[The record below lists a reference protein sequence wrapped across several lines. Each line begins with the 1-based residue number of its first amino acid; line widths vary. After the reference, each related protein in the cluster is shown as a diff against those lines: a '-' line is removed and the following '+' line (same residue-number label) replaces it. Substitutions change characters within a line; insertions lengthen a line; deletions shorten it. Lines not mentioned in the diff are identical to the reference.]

1 MNATGVATQQNQA
14 TFHPSREMPSRQQ
27 LTALLF
33 FAISVPLLIPL
44 AWFIPGAIAWIIS
57 AVLTW
62 RTGDNPFRRRMGVLL
77 GCVLLLATAPITT
90 DTSDRGFLVLGGYFL
105 AVVALPAII
114 LGRTDPGVIRFQLW
128 PKKFRWLDIF
138 YVAISIPLAWAVIKF
153 YWYVNPFMPQQWWL
167 PEVEDIKETWRL
179 FIGINCVGIW
189 DELFFVN
196 TVYGVLRSI
205 FPFKIANAAQG
216 VVYTS
221 VLFDMAFIGIGPIV
235 VYIFAWTQGS
245 MFEESENLLYVLI
258 VHLIVDYFLFQAI
271 AGAYYPG
278 FSFGFH

>member
-1 MNATGVATQQNQA
+1 MNAASVATHQNPA
-14 TFHPSREMPSRQQ
+14 AIHPNRDMPSRLQ

-44 AWFIPGAIAWIIS
+44 AWFIPGAIAWLVS